1 MTDEQTDDYA
11 NFDANAFNR
20 QVVEEFRQNNG
31 KLSGWM
37 EGWSLVVLTTI
48 GAKTGRR
55 REGPVGYF
63 EVDGQSLVVASAMG
77 SPKNPAWYHNI
88 RKNPQVTVET
98 GTETYEAIAT
108 ITTGAERDA
117 LFAGVVAQDA
127 GMGEYQEKTTRVLP
141 VVTLRRIDAEPIAGA
156 EPAVESAESTSDS
169 GADRVR
175 GMGDFLVEG
184 HDWIRKELIELRAQ
198 VDEIIAGGADDAAL
212 ERAKPSLAEQMRTH
226 CLEFCAAVK
235 QHHMGED
242 MGAFPMLAQQYP
254 ELAPELEKLGE
265 EHKVVARL
273 QDEIRQLVE
282 GYVPGKSDPVQL
294 RERLEV
300 LASELEEHFAYE
312 EKTVVAAL
320 NTMGPAPNIP

>member
-1 MTDEQTDDYA
+1 MTDEHTDDYA
-11 NFDANAFNR
+11 NFDAGAFNR

-48 GAKTGRR
+48 GAKSGRR

-63 EVDGQSLVVASAMG
+63 EVDGQPLVVASAMG
-77 SPKNPAWYHNI
+77 GPKNPAWYHNI
-88 RKNPQVTVET
+88 AKNPQVTVET

-117 LFAGVVAQDA
+117 LFAGVVAQDS

-141 VVTLRRIDAEPIAGA
+141 VITLRRTDAEPIAGA
-156 EPAVESAESTSDS
+156 EPEPAAESTSDS

-175 GMGDFLVEG
+175 GLGDFLVEG
-184 HDWIRKELIELRAQ
+184 HDWLRKELTELRAQ
-198 VDEIIAGGADDAAL
+198 VDEIIAGDADGAAL
-212 ERAKPSLAEQMRTH
+212 ERAKPGLAEQMRAH

-235 QHHMGED
+235 EHHTGED

-254 ELAPELEKLGE
+254 ELAPDLEKLGE

-300 LASELEEHFAYE
+300 LASDLEEHFAYE
-312 EKTVVAAL
+312 ERTVVDAL
-320 NTMGPAPNIP
+320 NKMGPAPNIP